1 MLLFLSDNSRGESI
15 SLRDFPSHPINHMSE
30 GQRLIYV
37 ACSRA
42 KQFLALAVPSNIGDA
57 EISNTLA
64 GVDVVIKNVN
74 LQTELEF

>member
-1 MLLFLSDNSRGESI
+1 
-15 SLRDFPSHPINHMSE
+15 MSE